1 MPITASPRSRSI
13 AVMRL
18 ALADGVGA
26 PACGEI
32 RMRNVSFL
40 FVWDRFHAALE
51 NVFSQPFFAVGE
63 RKSLGGLQYGLC
75 QPN

>member
-1 MPITASPRSRSI
+1 
-13 AVMRL
+13 
-18 ALADGVGA
+18 
-26 PACGEI
+26 
-32 RMRNVSFL
+32 MRNVSFL
-40 FVWDRFHAALE
+40 FIWDRFHAALE